1 VTWRVEHNKM
11 AEELFKECL
20 DDVLKELSS
29 KGFAFTLK
37 AEQQLAL
44 RHLFDGK
51 DVLAVLPTGFGKSLT
66 EAFGFRTRQSVAAAR
81 ATPLVAVPV
90 FFISS

>member
-1 VTWRVEHNKM
+1 MTGRDEHNKI
-11 AEELFKECL
+11 AEELFEECL

-37 AEQQLAL
+37 AEQRLAL

-51 DVLAVLPTGFGKSLT
+51 DVLAVLPTGFNFSALRLNG
-66 EAFGFRTRQSVAAAR
+66 
-81 ATPLVAVPV
+81 
-90 FFISS
+90 